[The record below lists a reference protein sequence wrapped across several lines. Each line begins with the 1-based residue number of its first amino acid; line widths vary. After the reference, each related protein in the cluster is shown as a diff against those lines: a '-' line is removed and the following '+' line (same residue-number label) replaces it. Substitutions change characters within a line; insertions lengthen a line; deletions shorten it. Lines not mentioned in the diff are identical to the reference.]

1 MFHSKSKTSHCKKM
15 TKYYGTISYDTSTTS
30 SPPSPSPSPTMSG
43 LGNRIIGSVGPN
55 GQNTVNMPL
64 RRVRHSLNTGTTV
77 RTSPNSTSYHAGVG
91 GNSNG
96 GRTQAGINSTLTTQP
111 LDTFGALY
119 DATFDAHGNYLP
131 GKGPPTSTSTT
142 TNFTPGAECNSNGG
156 RTQAGINNTLT
167 IHPPD
172 TFGALYDSIFDAN
185 GNYLP
190 GKGPSTSTPI
200 TTTNSGDEST
210 FMSTSEYCHLAS
222 NEQTNDNEAAD
233 NDITNNNNDG
243 NSTNDYDG
251 STLTM
256 NSPSNSNHSYTT
268 EPVINLET
276 LEYCPPATADQSN
289 NNGTTPEGTGNNNN
303 DDGSMM
309 PVENSVGTTSDT
321 INNHDQHQQDI
332 SSNNTNTSESTT
344 QPTSD
349 QYDQASHIAA
359 FAAKLKT
366 IENGVIVDFD
376 VALLRSTCMK
386 ISPSYDSSIDI
397 ALLASE
403 LFKCGETWVNR
414 DLLLTSVRAYGESYG
429 FEVKADSVY
438 IQCLAFGKKEYKK
451 NYSAG
456 PLRVG
461 CTWRLLLKPSV
472 NIKMEGKSKK
482 KPRYKPNWD
491 CAVTIKDGSCCEHG
505 GLCEPNRTNLVV
517 ARQRT
522 GKYTANINTQVLF
535 NLCNMYENYG
545 RLTSGVIKNVC
556 SPMFPITHPMTKN
569 DVFNIR
575 IKIRRLLPTLRAAG
589 GDYDQFKQVVNASTM
604 LQGIENQP
612 DIDDDEAYAL
622 ATELWLETLND
633 YDFKAG
639 TQGYVSFSQ
648 YLELLKQGAKG
659 FAYEL
664 AVDENGQIMG
674 ILWQTATMRD
684 NIERFGKYQSI
695 DMMPRGINILL
706 WQYVSVAMYNELNQ
720 VCLGCE
726 GIILWEKKKAYA
738 FLVQFLAKNT
748 PKLKLEDVKVVS
760 GDGFFNQAMIE
771 EFGYVNAKFIADW
784 YHLFDS
790 GLDKLFGKACKK
802 LLDGH
807 LPQLIKAESEAHFE
821 HVLASAFTLLKSQP
835 SPNAQWEHDLQQFA
849 DLRSTYAQYC
859 LNTIPGSRGRHGSS
873 SVEQNHSSALCFLN
887 DGLRGENNYCEDPVT
902 LIKDL
907 HGRQWNHV
915 QKWNQILHKQDLQ
928 MRVEVNRLEILLESQ
943 PTPTNYDLLQAAK
956 VLCHADYGRYKEER
970 FIADNELVLSKA
982 YSIEK
987 QCEVFSISSISRPY
1001 DPPIQFQSLDEPCTC
1016 VTAVTQEMQC
1026 ACKIFLKNGF
1036 DASDFESRHFR
1047 RKKVVGSLSGWVPPS
1062 TDALHAITGYVQEDL
1077 PSPDTDDG
1085 TLLAVPTAA
1094 AIAQPPMAPAMNNN
1108 NNKFQTFK
1116 SMKTNAGARPLGK
1129 DIISKMS
1136 ANIIGKYSVCDS
1148 DTRFAISDALIK
1160 LEQLVCS
1167 SGGKGKG
1174 EMVGEGADTMPDLP
1188 AALIGPILQ
1197 DIGASEAE
1205 ETVTRYSSALV
1216 GVTAG
1221 GHIPYHVHYPHSSVV
1236 KEAPKSRC
1244 RRACDSGQPSNKR
1257 RKLDKSI
1264 QRSGISQIVDFGAG
1278 EAVIANSKTTS
1289 KCTFC
1294 HGLSPKENHQQY
1306 TSCPERRE
1314 LKLHRQ
1320 EYILSAND
1328 PSVKSSLSDRILY
1341 TMPVT
1346 GVAESSRRPYSQLSE
1361 PQLRASFIIDV
1372 ARWASEHAA
1381 NACAAMRRIEFMTFE
1396 VRFIGENGMPT
1407 QSILIDGK
1415 CMNSI
1420 ITHDKKTRKFVF
1432 DGTIQSVGM
1441 SLPHSKLNG
1450 NESN

>member
-190 GKGPSTSTPI
+190 GKGPPTSTPI

-210 FMSTSEYCHLAS
+210 FMSTSEYCHVAS

-243 NSTNDYDG
+243 K
-251 STLTM
+251 
-256 NSPSNSNHSYTT
+256 
-268 EPVINLET
+268 
-276 LEYCPPATADQSN
+276 
-289 NNGTTPEGTGNNNN
+289 GTGNNNN

-604 LQGIENQP
+604 LH
-612 DIDDDEAYAL
+612 
-622 ATELWLETLND
+622 AT
-633 YDFKAG
+633 
-639 TQGYVSFSQ
+639 
-648 YLELLKQGAKG
+648 
-659 FAYEL
+659 
-664 AVDENGQIMG
+664 
-674 ILWQTATMRD
+674 
-684 NIERFGKYQSI
+684 
-695 DMMPRGINILL
+695 
-706 WQYVSVAMYNELNQ
+706 
-720 VCLGCE
+720 
-726 GIILWEKKKAYA
+726 
-738 FLVQFLAKNT
+738 
-748 PKLKLEDVKVVS
+748 
-760 GDGFFNQAMIE
+760 
-771 EFGYVNAKFIADW
+771 
-784 YHLFDS
+784 
-790 GLDKLFGKACKK
+790 
-802 LLDGH
+802 
-807 LPQLIKAESEAHFE
+807 
-821 HVLASAFTLLKSQP
+821 
-835 SPNAQWEHDLQQFA
+835 
-849 DLRSTYAQYC
+849 
-859 LNTIPGSRGRHGSS
+859 
-873 SVEQNHSSALCFLN
+873 
-887 DGLRGENNYCEDPVT
+887 
-902 LIKDL
+902 
-907 HGRQWNHV
+907 
-915 QKWNQILHKQDLQ
+915 
-928 MRVEVNRLEILLESQ
+928 
-943 PTPTNYDLLQAAK
+943 
-956 VLCHADYGRYKEER
+956 RYR
-970 FIADNELVLSKA
+970 
-982 YSIEK
+982 
-987 QCEVFSISSISRPY
+987 
-1001 DPPIQFQSLDEPCTC
+1001 EP
-1016 VTAVTQEMQC
+1016 
-1026 ACKIFLKNGF
+1026 
-1036 DASDFESRHFR
+1036 
-1047 RKKVVGSLSGWVPPS
+1047 
-1062 TDALHAITGYVQEDL
+1062 TGY
-1077 PSPDTDDG
+1077 
-1085 TLLAVPTAA
+1085 
-1094 AIAQPPMAPAMNNN
+1094 
-1108 NNKFQTFK
+1108 
-1116 SMKTNAGARPLGK
+1116 
-1129 DIISKMS
+1129 
-1136 ANIIGKYSVCDS
+1136 
-1148 DTRFAISDALIK
+1148 
-1160 LEQLVCS
+1160 
-1167 SGGKGKG
+1167 
-1174 EMVGEGADTMPDLP
+1174 
-1188 AALIGPILQ
+1188 
-1197 DIGASEAE
+1197 
-1205 ETVTRYSSALV
+1205 
-1216 GVTAG
+1216 
-1221 GHIPYHVHYPHSSVV
+1221 
-1236 KEAPKSRC
+1236 
-1244 RRACDSGQPSNKR
+1244 
-1257 RKLDKSI
+1257 
-1264 QRSGISQIVDFGAG
+1264 
-1278 EAVIANSKTTS
+1278 
-1289 KCTFC
+1289 
-1294 HGLSPKENHQQY
+1294 
-1306 TSCPERRE
+1306 
-1314 LKLHRQ
+1314 
-1320 EYILSAND
+1320 
-1328 PSVKSSLSDRILY
+1328 
-1341 TMPVT
+1341 
-1346 GVAESSRRPYSQLSE
+1346 
-1361 PQLRASFIIDV
+1361 
-1372 ARWASEHAA
+1372 
-1381 NACAAMRRIEFMTFE
+1381 
-1396 VRFIGENGMPT
+1396 
-1407 QSILIDGK
+1407 
-1415 CMNSI
+1415 
-1420 ITHDKKTRKFVF
+1420 
-1432 DGTIQSVGM
+1432 
-1441 SLPHSKLNG
+1441 
-1450 NESN
+1450 